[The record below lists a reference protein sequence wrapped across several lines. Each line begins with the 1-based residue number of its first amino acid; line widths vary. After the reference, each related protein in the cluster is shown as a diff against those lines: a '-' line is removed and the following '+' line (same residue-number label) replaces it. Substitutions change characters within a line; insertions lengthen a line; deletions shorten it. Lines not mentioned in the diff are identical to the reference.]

1 MTQMLEI
8 VDNDTKAALILEMS
22 EMKKQKNRNYK
33 KELIL
38 DIKKFNI

>member
-8 VDNDTKAALILEMS
+8 ADSATNAALILEMS
-22 EMKKQKNRNYK
+22 EMKKQKNYK
-33 KELIL
+33 KEPETL

>member
-8 VDNDTKAALILEMS
+8 ADNANAALILEMS
-22 EMKKQKNRNYK
+22 EMKKQKNYK
-33 KELIL
+33 KEPEIL